1 MQSHPGLD
9 QQYKNQL
16 WLGFVLLSMAH
27 AMVYFLRTAP
37 SVVASDLMV
46 SFDVSA
52 ASLGTLSACYFYLYT
67 VMQIPAGIL
76 ADSLGP
82 RKVVS
87 IACLLGC
94 FGCIAF
100 ALSDSFTSAAISR
113 LALGAGMSTAFVSTL
128 KYCSQWFPRERFA
141 SMSGFVL
148 FVGNVGGLLAASPLA
163 LAMNV
168 ITWRELFFGLGVLAG
183 LQALLIAVFVRN
195 SPQQA
200 GFPAVVDTS
209 EVKHHWGKEVKS
221 VLGSAN
227 IWPLFFSILGT
238 AGPIF
243 AVVGLWL
250 VPLMQDWHGVSR
262 ESAANYSTA
271 MLVGVA
277 IGSSTTGAISDWLG
291 KRKALMVFGAACST
305 LLWLALA
312 YLPWSSGWSGMALWF
327 SLGLFQGCAVLSYAF
342 AREAFSSHV
351 SGIALGVVNTGL
363 FLGVAIIQPLF
374 GWIMDQTWNGLIVDK
389 VRIYQAL
396 DYQNGLLVCA
406 GFALLS
412 TVAAICSREK
422 SHQAEI
428 K

>member
-1 MQSHPGLD
+1 
-9 QQYKNQL
+9 
-16 WLGFVLLSMAH
+16 
-27 AMVYFLRTAP
+27 MVYFLRTAP

-87 IACLLGC
+87 VACLLGC

-100 ALSDSFTSAAISR
+100 ALSDSFTSAAVSR

-148 FVGNVGGLLAASPLA
+148 FAGNVGGLLAASPLA

-168 ITWRELFFGLGVLAG
+168 ITWRELFFGLGLLAG
-183 LQALLIAVFVRN
+183 LQALLIGLFVRN

-200 GFPAVVDTS
+200 GFAAVVDTS
-209 EVKHHWGKEVKS
+209 EAKHHWGAEVKS
-221 VLGSAN
+221 VLSSPA
-227 IWPLFFSILGT
+227 IWPLFLSILGA

-262 ESAANYSTA
+262 DAAASYSTA
-271 MLVGVA
+271 MLIGVA
-277 IGSSTTGAISDWLG
+277 IGSSSSGAISDYLG
-291 KRKALMVFGAACST
+291 KRRAMMVFGSAVST
-305 LLWLALA
+305 LLWLSLA
-312 YLPWSSGWSGMALWF
+312 CLPWTSGWSGWALWF
-327 SLGLFQGCAVLSYAF
+327 LLGLFQGCAVLSYAL
-342 AREAFSSHV
+342 AREAFPSHV
-351 SGIALGVVNTGL
+351 SGIALGVVNSGL
-363 FLGVAIIQPLF
+363 FLGVAIIQPVF
-374 GWIMDQTWNGLIVDK
+374 GWIMDQTWNGLIIDR

-396 DYQNGLLVCA
+396 DYQNGLLLCA

-412 TVAAICSREK
+412 TIAALCSQEK
-422 SHQAEI
+422 SHQTSQT
-428 K
+428 

>member
-1 MQSHPGLD
+1 MPLND
-9 QQYKNQL
+9 QLSRQYKTQL
-16 WLGFVLLSMAH
+16 WLGFALLSVAH

-87 IACLLGC
+87 VACLLGC

-100 ALSDSFTSAAISR
+100 ALSDTFAGAAVSR

-148 FVGNVGGLLAASPLA
+148 FMGNVGGLLAASPLA

-168 ITWRELFFGLGVLAG
+168 ITWRELFIGLGVLAG
-183 LQALLIAVFVRN
+183 IQALFIVIFVRD
-195 SPQQA
+195 SPQKA
-200 GFPAVVDTS
+200 GFPAVVDTT
-209 EVKHHWGKEVKS
+209 EVKHHWGAEVKL

-227 IWPLFFSILGT
+227 MWPLFFSILGT
-238 AGPIF
+238 AGSIF

-262 ESAANYSTA
+262 ESAASYSTA
-271 MLVGVA
+271 LLIGVA
-277 IGSSTTGAISDWLG
+277 VGSSTSGAISDWLG
-291 KRKALMVFGAACST
+291 KRKAMMIAGSAIST
-305 LLWLALA
+305 IIWLALA
-312 YLPWSSGWSGMALWF
+312 CAPWSSGWTGLSLWF
-327 SLGLFQGCAVLSYAF
+327 SLGLFQGCAVLAYAL
-342 AREAFSSHV
+342 AREAFPSHV
-351 SGIALGVVNTGL
+351 SGIALGVVNSGL

-374 GWIMDQTWNGLIVDK
+374 GLIMDQTWDGLIVDQ
-389 VRIYQAL
+389 VRIYRGL
-396 DYQNGLLVCA
+396 DYQNGLLLCA
-406 GFALLS
+406 GFALVS
-412 TVAAICSREK
+412 TIAALYSQEK
-422 SHQAEI
+422 SHSTTSQ
-428 K
+428 

>member
-1 MQSHPGLD
+1 MQLS
-9 QQYKNQL
+9 QQFKVQL
-16 WLGFVLLSMAH
+16 WLGFVMLSMAH

-82 RKVVS
+82 RRVVS
-87 IACLLGC
+87 VACLLGC

-100 ALSDSFTSAAISR
+100 SLSDSFTSAAISR

-128 KYCSQWFPRERFA
+128 KYCSQWFPRDRFA

-148 FVGNVGGLLAASPLA
+148 FFGNAGGLLAASPLA
-163 LAMNV
+163 FAMNV
-168 ITWRELFFGLGVLAG
+168 MTWRELFFGLGVLAG
-183 LQALLIAVFVRN
+183 LQALLIGLFVRN
-195 SPQQA
+195 SPQDA

-209 EVKHHWGKEVKS
+209 EVNHQWGKEVKS
-221 VLGSAN
+221 VLRSN
-227 IWPLFFSILGT
+227 SIWPLFFSILGA

-262 ESAANYSTA
+262 EAAASYSTA
-271 MLVGVA
+271 LLVGVA
-277 IGSSTTGAISDWLG
+277 IGSSTSGAISDFLG
-291 KRKALMVFGAACST
+291 KRRAMMVFGSSVST
-305 LLWLALA
+305 VLWLSLA
-312 YLPWSSGWSGMALWF
+312 CLPWSSGWTGWLLWF
-327 SLGLFQGCAVLSYAF
+327 LLGLFQGCAVLSYAL
-342 AREAFSSHV
+342 AREAFPSRV
-351 SGIALGVVNTGL
+351 SGIALGVVNSGL
-363 FLGVAIIQPLF
+363 FLGVAIIQPVF

-389 VRIYQAL
+389 VRIYQAI
-396 DYQNGLLVCA
+396 DYQNGLLLCA

-412 TVAAICSREK
+412 TVAALCSKEQLHHAGK
-422 SHQAEI
+422 I
-428 K
+428 